1 MLIFSVWPAIV
12 QIEHCFFESEISLR
26 IEGLDS
32 TPPTEIMVSTYP
44 HPHPPPFTRVTAIIY
59 VSCEEDWE
67 IFE

>member
-1 MLIFSVWPAIV
+1 MLIFLVWPAIV

-32 TPPTEIMVSTYP
+32 TPPTKIMVSTYP
-44 HPHPPPFTRVTAIIY
+44 HPSPRVTAIIY